1 MLMIAWPGSDN
12 HIQSFFYQITI
23 RSAHATDGF
32 PDEELFESI
41 CGTSTRPPPPH
52 PLHHQHHCLNWM
64 VEVTRGPLQAPRT
77 DHCDQDPIRCALLGW
92 RPSTCQTP
100 IMDLS
105 RICAA
110 LQQSFWML
118 WIKQMWWNRAVQC
131 LPVKCHGVELLLSIK
146 GKDRSLKC
154 AFNYRT
160 FSVVVH
166 QCWFVNRLTKPH
178 INSERGG
185 WMCHHQSELLA
196 ASLGG
201 YSNNWNLSVHMLW
214 VLIQMAFKNL
224 SFET

>member
-1 MLMIAWPGSDN
+1 MASL
-12 HIQSFFYQITI
+12 T
-23 RSAHATDGF
+23 RSCLRAYVAQVPALHPPPFTPPA
-32 PDEELFESI
+32 PLFELNGWSHQGPPAGPEDWSLRSRPDKMCSAWLASQHVPNTHHGSI
-41 CGTSTRPPPPH
+41 S
-52 PLHHQHHCLNWM
+52 
-64 VEVTRGPLQAPRT
+64 
-77 DHCDQDPIRCALLGW
+77 
-92 RPSTCQTP
+92 
-100 IMDLS
+100 DLFS
-105 RICAA
+105 A

-118 WIKQMWWNRAVQC
+118 WMKQMWWNRAVQC